1 MRLWQN
7 YGEDRPTKPTH
18 NRREWNIPNVC
29 KSTISECG
37 HQRAISFIGHREFE
51 NSLFWS
57 ENADIH
63 HQRLQSTRAFS
74 FKRKLQKCVSE
85 CFPLIV
91 QDVNIHCIMMRG
103 PLLACWPIIPLPPPI
118 NIYWAGLG
126 RGSTPSSYPTVATR
140 KKRNCKKREIEK
152 ISPSPSHKD
161 LLTWP
166 WTWLFHPHHIP

>member
-1 MRLWQN
+1 METAQPNRPIDVNETSQMSVKAPLVNVGTREPSPSLDTGSLKIPSFDQRMR
-7 YGEDRPTKPTH
+7 
-18 NRREWNIPNVC
+18 I
-29 KSTISECG
+29 
-37 HQRAISFIGHREFE
+37 FIIKRY
-51 NSLFWS
+51 N
-57 ENADIH
+57 
-63 HQRLQSTRAFS
+63 LQEPFLSS
-74 FKRKLQKCVSE
+74 IKRKLQKCVSE
-85 CFPLIV
+85 WFPLIV

-140 KKRNCKKREIEK
+140 KKRNCQKREREIEK

-166 WTWLFHPHHIP
+166 WTWLFHPYHIP